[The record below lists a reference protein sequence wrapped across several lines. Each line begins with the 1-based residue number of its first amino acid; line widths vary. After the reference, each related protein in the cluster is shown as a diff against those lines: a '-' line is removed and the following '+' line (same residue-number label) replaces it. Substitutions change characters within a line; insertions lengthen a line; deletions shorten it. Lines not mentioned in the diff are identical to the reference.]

1 MKWHSVNVWIHPV
14 PGGVAITAHW
24 RQAAELGC
32 KYALSFWFT
41 LWPIVNVT
49 PGNAGFMKQNVT
61 ARAVM
66 WATIGASTALA
77 YGRMI
82 DDSSGLFDY
91 LLVGMTGGFVMFVC
105 FVVGALSSIDAN

>member
-14 PGGVAITAHW
+14 PGGVAIMSHW

-32 KYALSFWFT
+32 KYALNFRSI
-41 LWPIVNVT
+41 LWLIVNVT
-49 PGNAGFMKQNVT
+49 PENAGFMKQNIT
-61 ARAVM
+61 GRAVM

-82 DDSSGLFDY
+82 DGSSGLFDY

-105 FVVGALSSIDAN
+105 FVVGALSGTDAN